1 MKSYIFIIFAFIL
14 AVTSISAVKNGA
26 KCILRDEDSPNTNW
40 WKTAAFYQIYPRPF
54 MDSDGDGIGDLQ
66 GIIQKLPHLQ
76 DAGVTATW
84 LSPIFKSPQV
94 DQGYDISD
102 YRDIDPDYGT
112 LDDLKELLKM
122 AKEFGIR
129 IILDFVPNHTSDQ
142 HGWFQKSVAKEEGYE
157 DFYVWHD
164 GKVVDGTRVPPN
176 NWVSKFRESAWTF
189 NKKRQQYYY
198 HQYAIQQPDLNYSNP
213 KVVEAMKDVMR
224 YWLDFGVDGFRV
236 DAVPY
241 LSEDP
246 EFKDEP
252 LIDGCIVTSRRNCL
266 NHVYTK
272 DLPPTY
278 DIIYEFRKVVD
289 DFTETNK
296 VDTRVM
302 MTEAYTAIEKQK
314 LYYGSADGTVKGAHF
329 TFNFQFISSLS
340 KGFTVD
346 DIVNVTRKWLNNIP
360 EQYTSNWVLGSHD
373 NHRVA
378 TRLGRENVDGFNMLT
393 AILPGVMVTYN
404 GEEIGM
410 ENGEVT
416 CEEGH
421 DPRAIKDCSTFARNS
436 RDFERTPFH
445 WDGTIHAGFTT
456 GTPWLPVSAKAKD
469 TNLADQNVKG
479 VSSHYNVYKQLM
491 EFRKNFQKSF
501 TLDTVSTIKLTD
513 NVVQVERYVDKD
525 EFILVFNV
533 GDLEE
538 TVDFHRIKDSYKVLV
553 TSVNS
558 LYKPGGLIDELTLK
572 AHESVILQ
580 GL

>member
-1 MKSYIFIIFAFIL
+1 MKSYIFVTLAFIL
-14 AVTSISAVKNGA
+14 AATAASVVKNDA
-26 KCILRDEDSPNTNW
+26 KYIIKDDDSPDTDW
-40 WKTAAFYQIYPRPF
+40 WKTAVFYQIYPRSF

-66 GIIQKLPHLQ
+66 GIIQKLHHLQ

-112 LDDLKELLKM
+112 LDDLKELLEL
-122 AKEFGIR
+122 AKALGIK

-142 HGWFQKSVAKEEGYE
+142 HEWFQKSVAKEEGYE

-176 NWVSKFRESAWTF
+176 NWLSEFKGSAWEF
-189 NKKRQQYYY
+189 NEERQQYYY
-198 HQYAIQQPDLNYSNP
+198 HEFAIQQPDLNYSNP
-213 KVVEAMKDVMR
+213 KVVEAMKDVLR

-241 LSEDP
+241 LFEDP

-252 LIDGCIVTSRRNCL
+252 LIDGCTDVTNKNCL
-266 NHVYTK
+266 DHIYTK

-278 DIIYEFRKVVD
+278 DMIYEFREVLD
-289 DFTETNK
+289 NFTETNK

-302 MTEAYTAIEKQK
+302 MTEAYAAIEKQM
-314 LYYGSADGTVKGAHF
+314 LYYGNADGTVKGAHF
-329 TFNFQFISSLS
+329 TFNFGFISSLS
-340 KGFTVD
+340 KDFTVD
-346 DIVNVTRKWLNNIP
+346 DIVNAIRTWIKNIP
-360 EQYTSNWVLGSHD
+360 DQYTSNWVLGNHD
-373 NHRVA
+373 NRRVA

-410 ENGEVT
+410 EDGEVT
-416 CEEGH
+416 CEEGY
-421 DPRAIKDCSTFARNS
+421 DPQAIKDCSTFDQTS

-445 WDGTIHAGFTT
+445 WDGTHNAGFTT
-456 GTPWLPVSAKAKD
+456 GIPWLPVSAKAKD
-469 TNLADQNVKG
+469 TNLADQNVEG

-491 EFRKNFQKSF
+491 EFRKNFQKTF
-501 TLDTVSTIKLTD
+501 ALDTASAIKLTD
-513 NVVQVERYVDKD
+513 HVVQVGRYVDKD

-533 GDLEE
+533 GDFEE
-538 TVDFHRIKDSYKVLV
+538 IVDFYRTKQSYKVVV

-558 LYKPGGLIDELTLK
+558 LYKPGDSVDELTLLP
-572 AHESVILQ
+572 HESVILQ
-580 GL
+580 GF